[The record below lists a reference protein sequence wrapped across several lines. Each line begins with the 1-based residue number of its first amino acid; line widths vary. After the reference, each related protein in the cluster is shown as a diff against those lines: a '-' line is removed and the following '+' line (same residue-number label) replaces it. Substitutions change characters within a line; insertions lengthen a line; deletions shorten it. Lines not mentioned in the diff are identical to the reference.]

1 MTYID
6 LSQRWLRW
14 TLDSRWRH
22 RQKNGPTTVKLLHR
36 SDNFASFC
44 KNEIVSKAF
53 FIASLNRDSLWI
65 DSTLNII
72 TFNLIWTGIYS
83 GDSATGDVCRRL
95 CDKVMMILVI
105 YSCLGGKCVK
115 TGLSGRIRLNY
126 RPFNCCYFC
135 RLRLIFPVYG
145 VRSSWHCET
154 NERYHKPFILK
165 VRKLNLIIII
175 IIITLKYTNFPE
187 SWRSIGNQI

>member
-1 MTYID
+1 MN
-6 LSQRWLRW
+6 WF
-14 TLDSRWRH
+14 
-22 RQKNGPTTVKLLHR
+22 
-36 SDNFASFC
+36 NFKYNYLQFD
-44 KNEIVSKAF
+44 
-53 FIASLNRDSLWI
+53 LNR
-65 DSTLNII
+65 
-72 TFNLIWTGIYS
+72 NLF
-83 GDSATGDVCRRL
+83 RRL
-95 CDKVMMILVI
+95 CNRR
-105 YSCLGGKCVK
+105 CLPKTLRQSDDDPRHLYWPGRKKCVK

-135 RLRLIFPVYG
+135 QLRLIFPVYG

-165 VRKLNLIIII
+165 VCKLNLIIII